1 MAGERQRERDLSE
14 ALSLLVA
21 GASALS
27 PSTGVRYAQRAQR
40 EFAAVEALLLAQL
53 DERDRRNAS
62 RAGGTRSR
70 KESSK
75 ASKRSDAV
83 GKNPKLGK
91 KLAKGD
97 IGSEQLDAIAD
108 AADKS
113 GGDAANDPDLLA
125 DIENAKPDDA
135 EKITQRWLQDRD
147 DKNSS
152 QSRFDRQ
159 NDQRNVKKGHD
170 RLTGCDT
177 LTICGPT
184 EKIQELRKKVL
195 TRADELYE
203 ADGGRDV
210 ANEDHRRTHQQRM
223 FDAAYELL
231 MGTGS
236 AGVSSSR
243 SPHPTSMIHV
253 SIVVDADAE
262 AHIRATC
269 PDGSGYLPD
278 SVLERYGCGAMIGGT
293 VFSEKGEI
301 LWHGRQRRYATPAQF
316 TALIARDAGCVLCGR
331 SPEFC
336 DAHHVIPF
344 NSPAKGRTD
353 VDELALVCSSCHHWI
368 HDSNL
373 TLIWAHKPPNSSHRG
388 SAADAD
394 GDGDTDGGD
403 RSGSGGATKGRR
415 VWTTRP
421 ATPEETPARRP
432 AGTFKKKPHTE
443 PTSRARATSPARPTT
458 TARRS

>member
-1 MAGERQRERDLSE
+1 MAGVRQRERELSE

-21 GASALS
+21 GASALE

-40 EFAAVEALLLAQL
+40 EFAAIEATLLAQL
-53 DERDRRNAS
+53 DERDRRHAA
-62 RAGGTRSR
+62 RAGGMRSR
-70 KESSK
+70 KESGK
-75 ASKRSDAV
+75 ASKRSKAV
-83 GKNPKLGK
+83 GQNPKLGK

-113 GGDAANDPDLLA
+113 GGDAANDPDLIS

-147 DKNSS
+147 DQDTA

-159 NDQRNVKKGHD
+159 NDRRSVKKGHD

-184 EKIQELRKKVL
+184 EKIGELRKRVA

-210 ANEDHRRTHQQRM
+210 PNEDHPRTHQQRM

-231 MGTGS
+231 MDTAKAS
-236 AGVSSSR
+236 SSSSR
-243 SPHPTSMIHV
+243 SLHPRSMIHV
-253 SIVVDADAE
+253 SIVVDANAE
-262 AHIRATC
+262 AQIRATC
-269 PDGSGYLPD
+269 PDGSGYLPG
-278 SVLERYGCGAMIGGT
+278 SVLERYGCGSMIGGT

-316 TALIARDAGCVLCGR
+316 TALIARDSGCVLCGR
-331 SPEFC
+331 GPEFC
-336 DAHHVIPF
+336 EAHHVIPF
-344 NSPAKGRTD
+344 NSPAQGRTD
-353 VDELALVCSSCHHWI
+353 IDELALVCISCHHWL

-373 TLIWAHKPPNSSHRG
+373 TLVWTHKPPNSNHRG
-388 SAADAD
+388 GGSDAD
-394 GDGDTDGGD
+394 GDAA
-403 RSGSGGATKGRR
+403 SGWHARKSTKGNR

-421 ATPEETPARRP
+421 ATPAETPAPRP
-432 AGTFKKKPHTE
+432 AGTFEKKPNKE
-443 PTSRARATSPARPTT
+443 RTSPARPTSP
-458 TARRS
+458 AL